1 MNNDLSEII
10 IHDFLQLLNKLKKEP
25 SKNEYIQIRKDY
37 YLSLQNLV
45 KENSKPL
52 KNYKFI
58 KSKGRSGAKL
68 AMRNKNTIIKLNKLN
83 PKIDF
88 YKKKDGRLCLK
99 VSNTFNELLQTL
111 IISRPHLFV
120 NLRSDKTIE
129 KMNEGM
135 KNTLIVNK
143 IYFASIGNTNYL
155 CIEQPFYGTNINN
168 EYYSDMRD
176 LLVKNIF
183 PRFRNN
189 YKTNDIYDEFDDLL
203 TNHILKKIHKS
214 LLFYNERFD
223 FVHSD
228 LKLVNVF
235 FKHKTN
241 TSYKELKKLDIFTD
255 FEVIIADLDKSR
267 SILKGITILSI
278 PTNKIKKMWA
288 LYFPSHQMYYYC
300 DPKRLEKCNKLIWY
314 DKCIICISLLNIMA
328 TFFDKKEFI
337 SLISNHLPLLKKYI
351 TKYIIHENI
360 LDKFLNIIYGSKTEI
375 LELIYLL
382 ILKHCSKY
390 MKKM

>member
-1 MNNDLSEII
+1 MDNDLSEII
-10 IHDFLQLLNKLKKEP
+10 IHDFIKLLNKLKKEP

-37 YLSLQNLV
+37 YLSLHKII
-45 KENSKPL
+45 KENNKPL

-58 KSKGRSGAKL
+58 KSKGKSGAKL
-68 AMRNKNTIIKLNKLN
+68 AIRNKNTIIKLNKLN

-99 VSNTFNELLQTL
+99 VSNSFNELLQTL
-111 IISRPHLFV
+111 IIRFPNMFV
-120 NLRSDKTIE
+120 NIRSNKSIE
-129 KMNEGM
+129 KMNEVM
-135 KNTLIVNK
+135 KNILIINK

-155 CIEQPFYGTNINN
+155 CIEQPFYGVNINN
-168 EYYSDMRD
+168 KYYYDMKD
-176 LLVKNIF
+176 ILLNNIF
-183 PRFRNN
+183 PGFHNN
-189 YKTNDIYDEFDDLL
+189 YKTNNIYNEFDDFL

-228 LKLVNVF
+228 LKLANILI
-235 FKHKTN
+235 KYKKN
-241 TSYKELKKLDIFTD
+241 TTYNKLKKLDIFID

-267 SILKGITILSI
+267 SVIKDITILSI
-278 PTNKIKKMWA
+278 PTNKLKKMLA
-288 LYFPSHQMYYYC
+288 LYFPSHQMFYNC
-300 DPKRLEKCNKLIWY
+300 DPKRLKKCNKLIWY
-314 DKCIICISLLNIMA
+314 DKCVLCISLLNIMA
-328 TFFDKKEFI
+328 SFFEKKEFI
-337 SLISNHLPLLKKYI
+337 SLINNHLPLLKKYI

-360 LDKFLNIIYGSKTEI
+360 LDKFLNIIYGSNTEN

-382 ILKHCSKY
+382 ILKYCSKY